1 MAWRMPTVINP
12 VLSIRSNQNISSVM
26 KKKPIVSLGHIDI
39 STSVPENW
47 DYSNDSLPVLP
58 TRDFVMFPDV
68 TFPIVLGRSSSLSLA
83 ERAEKGHLTI
93 GVFCQTDSKIENP
106 SLPDDIY
113 KVGVLAH
120 VIKVLELPDGNHTAI
135 LHSGPRIIV
144 TGTGTSSDTVSA
156 NLMPDIVSPET
167 ETELKITSELV
178 KETALE
184 LFRKVEGA
192 PQELSINIESVDGST
207 EIINMVCTH
216 TPFPSDIKSKLLAAA
231 SPALRGQMLLKH
243 LKEQEQLVS
252 IREDINERTRMNI
265 TENQRIGFLQQQMET
280 IRQELYGEQDD
291 DTSRFQKRADE
302 INMPDDVRDVCERE
316 IQKLSRF
323 NPQSPDYSVQYSYL
337 DLLLSLPWG
346 KYSPTNTDFIKAAK
360 VLDAEHFGLHKVKER
375 IIEQIAVMMNRPD
388 GNNPI
393 ICLVGPPGVGKTS
406 LGKSIATAMGR
417 EYQRVSLGGVHDESE
432 IRGHRRTYIGAMP
445 GRIIDAI
452 RRANTSNPVLLLDE
466 IDKIAADARTNPEA
480 ALLEV
485 LDPEQNCHFHDNYV
499 DVDYDLSKVLFIA
512 TANTLSTL
520 SRPLLDRMEIIDIS
534 GYLLEEKIEIAKR
547 HLIPRI
553 LKSHGLTPKGVVFT
567 DEALQYI
574 IEGYTSESG
583 VRQLEK
589 NIAKIVRRTLVKKM
603 SNKKYRRSI
612 KPEQVKQYL
621 GVETFSRDRYEGNDY
636 AGVVTGLAWTAVGG
650 EILYVEASLSKA
662 KSPQLTLTG
671 NLGDVMKESAK
682 IALEYVKSHAHSF
695 GIDSRIFEQYSLH
708 IHVPE
713 GAIPKDGPSAGVTM
727 VTAIVSAMT
736 RRKVNP
742 KLAMTG
748 EITLRGKVLPVGGIK
763 EKILAAKRAG
773 IDKIILSEMNRKNI
787 EDIEA
792 AYIEGVRFIYVN
804 DISDVIGNALSN
816 EKADADLS
824 LD

>member
-1 MAWRMPTVINP
+1 
-12 VLSIRSNQNISSVM
+12 M
-26 KKKPIVSLGHIDI
+26 KEKPIVSLGHIDI
-39 STSVPENW
+39 SASVPDKW
-47 DYSNDSLPVLP
+47 DFDSNALPVLP

-68 TFPIVLGRSSSLSLA
+68 TFPIVLGRSSSLALA
-83 ERAEKGHLTI
+83 ERAEKQQLSI
-93 GVFCQTDSKIENP
+93 GVFCQTDSKIEKP
-106 SLPDDIY
+106 RIPEDIY

-120 VIKVLELPDGNHTAI
+120 VIKVFELPDGNHTAI
-135 LHSGPRIIV
+135 LHSGPRIV
-144 TGTGTSSDTVSA
+144 VSGEGSLPGTVSVDFMPDTVDDH
-156 NLMPDIVSPET
+156 LEPELNVT
-167 ETELKITSELV
+167 AEMV
-178 KETALE
+178 KETALA

-192 PQELSINIESVDGST
+192 PQELSMNIENVDAPT
-207 EIINMVCTH
+207 AIINMVCTH
-216 TPFPSDIKSKLLAAA
+216 TPFPAEIKGQLLSAAN
-231 SPALRGQMLLKH
+231 PVMRGQLLLKH

-252 IREDINERTRMNI
+252 IREDITERTRMSMN
-265 TENQRIGFLQQQMET
+265 ENQRMGFLQQQMET
-280 IRQELYGEQDD
+280 IRQELYGDQDD
-291 DTSRFQKRADE
+291 DISRFQQRADE
-302 INMPDDVRDVCERE
+302 IALPDDVRKVFDRE
-316 IQKLSRF
+316 IQKLGRY

-337 DLLLSLPWG
+337 DLLLSLPWDVTN
-346 KYSPTNTDFIKAAK
+346 PVNTDFVKAAGI
-360 VLDAEHFGLHKVKER
+360 LDSEHFGLEKVKER

-406 LGKSIATAMGR
+406 LGKSIAAAMGR
-417 EYQRVSLGGVHDESE
+417 AYQRVSLGGVHDESE

-466 IDKIAADARTNPEA
+466 VDKIAADARTNPEA

-512 TANTLSTL
+512 TANTISTL

-547 HLIPRI
+547 HLIPRL
-553 LKSHGLTPKGVVFT
+553 LKSHGLTPKGVIFT
-567 DEALQYI
+567 EEALQCI

-589 NIAKIVRRTLVKKM
+589 NLAKIIRRTLVKKM
-603 SNKKYRRSI
+603 AKKKFRRTI
-612 KPEQVKQYL
+612 TPEQVRLHL
-621 GVETFSRDRYEGNDY
+621 GVETFSRDMYEGNEY
-636 AGVVTGLAWTAVGG
+636 PGVVTGLAWTAVGG
-650 EILYVEASLSKA
+650 EILFVEASLSPS
-662 KSPQLTLTG
+662 KSPRLTLTG
-671 NLGDVMKESAK
+671 NLGDVMKESAQ
-682 IALEYVKSHAHSF
+682 IALEYVKAHADSF
-695 GIDSRIFEQYSLH
+695 NIDTRIFEQYSLH

-736 RRKVNP
+736 RRKLNP

-773 IDKIILSEMNRKNI
+773 IETIILSEQNRKNI

-792 AYIEGVRFIYVN
+792 AYISGLNFIYVK
-804 DISDVIGNALSN
+804 DIADVISNALSG
-816 EKADADLS
+816 EKCGPDINLS
-824 LD
+824 